1 MADIEARYEFRIWG
15 ETLSETRARLERRAM
30 PVESASRETY
40 LVSRTT
46 NRCNAKIR
54 GNLLDIKILSGEYR
68 GLERWKPLLK
78 AGFPLDHTVLA
89 NVLFPSLEIQ
99 PTQLSRP
106 RYELSEF
113 FSEAIGSP
121 ADIAIVELSKTR
133 LRFSLGPCLAEFTL
147 VVFKDRECQTV
158 AVESTDPVELL
169 RLIDALE
176 LADKVNLSYV
186 RYIKRTL
193 RLEES

>member
-1 MADIEARYEFRIWG
+1 
-15 ETLSETRARLERRAM
+15 
-30 PVESASRETY
+30 
-40 LVSRTT
+40 
-46 NRCNAKIR
+46 
-54 GNLLDIKILSGEYR
+54 
-68 GLERWKPLLK
+68 
-78 AGFPLDHTVLA
+78 
-89 NVLFPSLEIQ
+89 VLFPSLEIQ

-106 RYELSEF
+106 RYELNEF

-193 RLEES
+193 KLEES